1 MSPVCKRI
9 CQHAAHQ
16 QLHVRTPPH
25 SAAQEYQ
32 EMLPQQWCSTEAVEA
47 KSGALFCS
55 RTCSDITAR
64 ARGVLPRACRL
75 PPQDVVLDNGELLE
89 SEYIVA
95 PSAAILLEAA
105 PRAPPP
111 SRQTQTAVRQAS
123 QVYQRMGQL

>member
-1 MSPVCKRI
+1 
-9 CQHAAHQ
+9 
-16 QLHVRTPPH
+16 
-25 SAAQEYQ
+25 
-32 EMLPQQWCSTEAVEA
+32 MLPQQWCSSEAVGA
-47 KSGALFCS
+47 KSGAAFFCS

-64 ARGVLPRACRL
+64 AGVLPRACRL